1 MKWIKQIFGILR
13 EENSVVS
20 TEPSHILIQQD
31 YYSIA
36 WGLKHNG
43 CYINS
48 EGIKYSYDK
57 PKKWNFYQKLNSN
70 GQKERSWG
78 SDKISFIERD
88 KLLMNLEFCKKSY
101 LKNKFDENKLLNIV
115 DELTNSELIET
126 MVGGCDMGLHS
137 TSLLVFDSLN
147 NNYRRILLGCQGD
160 FFLELSTDKK
170 NIIYDLI
177 KLTTYNSV

>member
-1 MKWIKQIFGILR
+1 MEWFKQIFGIFR
-13 EENSVVS
+13 EGNSI
-20 TEPSHILIQQD
+20 EPSQILIQQD

-43 CYINS
+43 YYINS
-48 EGIKYSYDK
+48 EGIKYSYDN
-57 PKKWNFYQKLNSN
+57 PPKWNFYERINNN

-78 SDKISFIERD
+78 NDKISFIKKN
-88 KLLMNLEFCKKSY
+88 KLLRNLEFCKISY
-101 LKNKFDENKLLNIV
+101 SNSKFNQDKLFNII

-147 NNYRRILLGCQGD
+147 NTYRRILLDCQGD
-160 FFLELSTDKK
+160 FFLELNTAKK
-170 NIIYDLI
+170 TIIYDLI
-177 KLTTYNSV
+177 K